1 MLVYR
6 NGSSKACQPQEKTM
20 ADKRI
25 QPIWDPIALA
35 ARLRDIARQ
44 SQVLMRHF
52 VSHQDA
58 VRFGTAG
65 RSTLG
70 FDFFELMARM
80 MTDPMAV
87 ASAQIDLFYNTLG
100 IWQKTAERMLM
111 LRAREADAPKDRR
124 FKHPEWSANIIF
136 NFVKDSYLVAAESIL
151 SAIRD
156 VKGMDE
162 ASARKINFYTC
173 QFVDALS
180 PSNFVATNPE
190 VLTATLQ
197 SGGQNLLR
205 GLENLLADLERGNGR
220 LAITMTDM
228 TAFRLGEN
236 IAMTP
241 GKIVYQNELMQLI
254 QYTPSTRQVRRRPL
268 FIVPPWINKFYVL
281 DLQPKN
287 SLIRWVVNQGHT
299 VFAIS
304 WINPDE
310 KLAAKGFENY
320 MIEGPLAALDAIESA
335 TGERSVNAIGYCLG
349 GTLLASTAAYSAAR
363 GDDRIASTTYFATL
377 VDFTEVGDMAVFID
391 EEQLASLERRMR
403 ERGYLEAQDM
413 AASFNMLR
421 ANDLIWSFVVS
432 NYLLGREQLPFD
444 LLFWNSDS
452 TRMPAAMH
460 SFYLRKMYHENL
472 LARPGGISLA
482 DTPIDLSKV
491 RTPSFILATRE
502 DHIAPW
508 KSTYAAT
515 RLYSGPVKF
524 VLSDA
529 GHMAGVI
536 SPPGSKYGH
545 WVNDDLPPSPDE
557 WFVDAAP
564 HQGSWWP
571 LWDEWVTRFDE
582 GRVPARE
589 PGSGGLPIIENA
601 PGSYVRVRSMAL

>member
-1 MLVYR
+1 
-6 NGSSKACQPQEKTM
+6 M
-20 ADKRI
+20 ADKRM
-25 QPIWDPIALA
+25 QFTWDPIALA
-35 ARLRDIARQ
+35 AQLRNIARQ

-52 VSHQDA
+52 VSHQPDA
-58 VRFGTAG
+58 IKFGMG
-65 RSTLG
+65 HRSTLG
-70 FDFFELMARM
+70 FEFFELMTRM
-80 MTDPMAV
+80 MTDPVVV

-100 IWQKTAERMLM
+100 IWHKTAERMLM
-111 LRAREADAPKDRR
+111 LRARDADAPKDKR
-124 FKHPEWSANIIF
+124 FKHPEWSENAVF

-162 ASARKINFYTC
+162 ASTRKVDFYTR

-190 VLTATLQ
+190 VLTATLA

-228 TAFRLGEN
+228 KAFRLGEN
-236 IAMTP
+236 IATTP

-254 QYTPSTRQVRRRPL
+254 QYTPSTREVRRRPL
-268 FIVPPWINKFYVL
+268 LIVPPWINKFYVL

-287 SLIRWVVNQGHT
+287 SFIKWAVDQGHT

-304 WINPDE
+304 WVNPDE
-310 KLAAKGFENY
+310 KLAAKGLENY
-320 MIEGPLAALDAIESA
+320 MLEGPLAALDAIESA

-349 GTLLASTAAYSAAR
+349 GTLLASTAAYSAAK
-363 GDDRIASTTYFATL
+363 GDDRITSATYFATL

-413 AASFNMLR
+413 ATAFNMLR

-432 NYLLGREQLPFD
+432 NYLLGKEHIPVD

-460 SFYLRKMYHENL
+460 SFYLRKMYQQNL
-472 LARPGGISLA
+472 LAKPGGITLA

-491 RTPSFILATRE
+491 RTPTFILATRE

-515 RLYSGPVKF
+515 RLYSGPIKF

-536 SPPGSKYGH
+536 SPPGTKYGH
-545 WVNDDLPPSPDE
+545 WANDELPSSPDE
-557 WFVDAAP
+557 WFGGATP
-564 HQGSWWP
+564 NQGSWWP
-571 LWDEWVTRFDE
+571 VWDEWITQLDS

-589 PGSGGLPIIENA
+589 PGGGKLTIIEDA
-601 PGSYVRVRSMAL
+601 PGSYVRVSSAA

>member
-1 MLVYR
+1 
-6 NGSSKACQPQEKTM
+6 M
-20 ADKRI
+20 ADKRT
-25 QPIWDPIALA
+25 QFTWDPIALA
-35 ARLRDIARQ
+35 AQLRNIARQ

-52 VSHQDA
+52 VSHQPDA
-58 VRFGTAG
+58 IKFGMG
-65 RSTLG
+65 HRSTLG
-70 FDFFELMARM
+70 FEFFELMTRM
-80 MTDPMAV
+80 MTDPVVV

-100 IWQKTAERMLM
+100 IWHKTAERMLM
-111 LRAREADAPKDRR
+111 LRARDADAPKDKR
-124 FKHPEWSANIIF
+124 FKHPEWSENAVF

-162 ASARKINFYTC
+162 ASARKVDFYTR

-190 VLTATLQ
+190 VLTATLA

-228 TAFRLGEN
+228 KAFRLGEN
-236 IAMTP
+236 IATTP
-241 GKIVYQNELMQLI
+241 GKIVFQNELMQLI
-254 QYTPSTRQVRRRPL
+254 QYTPSTREVRRRPL
-268 FIVPPWINKFYVL
+268 LIVPPWINKFYVL

-287 SLIRWVVNQGHT
+287 SFIKWAVDQGHT

-304 WINPDE
+304 WVNPDE

-320 MIEGPLAALDAIESA
+320 MLEGPLAALDAIESA

-349 GTLLASTAAYSAAR
+349 GTLLASTAAYSAAK
-363 GDDRIASTTYFATL
+363 GDDRITSATYFATL

-413 AASFNMLR
+413 ATAFNMLR

-432 NYLLGREQLPFD
+432 NYLLGKEHIPVD

-460 SFYLRKMYHENL
+460 SFYLRKMYQQNL
-472 LARPGGISLA
+472 LAKPGGITLA

-491 RTPSFILATRE
+491 RTPTFILATRE

-515 RLYSGPVKF
+515 RLYSGPIKF

-536 SPPGSKYGH
+536 SPPGTKYGH
-545 WVNDDLPPSPDE
+545 WANDKLPSSPDE
-557 WFVDAAP
+557 WFGGATP
-564 HQGSWWP
+564 NQGSWWP
-571 LWDEWVTRFDE
+571 LWDQWVTQLDG

-589 PGSGGLPIIENA
+589 PGSGELPIIEDA
-601 PGSYVRVRSMAL
+601 PGSYVRVRSIASYVAGKRSG

>member
-1 MLVYR
+1 
-6 NGSSKACQPQEKTM
+6 M
-20 ADKRI
+20 ADKRM
-25 QPIWDPIALA
+25 QFTWDPITLA
-35 ARLRDIARQ
+35 AQLRNIARQ

-52 VSHQDA
+52 VSHQPDA
-58 VRFGTAG
+58 IKFGMG
-65 RSTLG
+65 HRSTLG
-70 FDFFELMARM
+70 FEFFELMTRM
-80 MTDPMAV
+80 MTDPVVV

-100 IWQKTAERMLM
+100 IWHKTAERMLM
-111 LRAREADAPKDRR
+111 LRARDADAPKDKR
-124 FKHPEWSANIIF
+124 FKHPEWSENAVF
-136 NFVKDSYLVAAESIL
+136 NFVKDSYLVVAESIL

-162 ASARKINFYTC
+162 ASARKVDFYTR

-190 VLTATLQ
+190 VLTATLA

-228 TAFRLGEN
+228 KAFRLGEN
-236 IAMTP
+236 IATTP

-254 QYTPSTRQVRRRPL
+254 QYTPSTREVRRRPL
-268 FIVPPWINKFYVL
+268 LIVPPWINKFYVL

-287 SLIRWVVNQGHT
+287 SFIKWAVDQGHT

-304 WINPDE
+304 WVNPDE
-310 KLAAKGFENY
+310 KLAAKGLENY
-320 MIEGPLAALDAIESA
+320 MLEGPLAALDAIESA
-335 TGERSVNAIGYCLG
+335 TEERSVNAIGYCLG
-349 GTLLASTAAYSAAR
+349 GTLLASTAAYSVAK
-363 GDDRIASTTYFATL
+363 GDDRITSATYFATL

-413 AASFNMLR
+413 ATAFNMLR

-432 NYLLGREQLPFD
+432 NYLLGKEHIPVD

-460 SFYLRKMYHENL
+460 SFYLRKMYQQNL
-472 LARPGGISLA
+472 LAKPGGITLA

-491 RTPSFILATRE
+491 RTPTFILATRE

-515 RLYSGPVKF
+515 RLYSGPIKF

-536 SPPGSKYGH
+536 SPPGTKYGH
-545 WVNDDLPPSPDE
+545 WANDELPSSPDE
-557 WFVDAAP
+557 WFGGATP
-564 HQGSWWP
+564 NQGSWWP
-571 LWDEWVTRFDE
+571 VWDEWITQLDS

-589 PGSGGLPIIENA
+589 PGGGKLTIIEDA
-601 PGSYVRVRSMAL
+601 PGSYVRVSSAA

>member
-1 MLVYR
+1 M
-6 NGSSKACQPQEKTM
+6 AEKWM
-20 ADKRI
+20 

-35 ARLRDIARQ
+35 AQLRNITKQ
-44 SQVLMRHF
+44 TQVLMRHF
-52 VSHQDA
+52 TSHEPDA
-58 VRFGTAG
+58 IKFDVGE
-65 RSTLG
+65 RSMLG
-70 FDFFELMARM
+70 FDFLEFMTRM
-80 MTDPMAV
+80 MTDPAVV
-87 ASAQIDLFYNTLG
+87 ASAQIGLFYNMVG
-100 IWQKTAERMLM
+100 IWQKTAVRMLM
-111 LRAREADAPKDRR
+111 LGAREADTPKDKR
-124 FKHPEWSANIIF
+124 FKHPEWSENAVF
-136 NFVKDSYLVAAESIL
+136 CFVKDSYLVAAASVL
-151 SAIRD
+151 SAIRE

-162 ASARKINFYTC
+162 ASARKVDFYTR
-173 QFVDALS
+173 QLVDALS

-190 VLTATLQ
+190 VLTATLA

-228 TAFRLGEN
+228 NAFRLGES
-236 IAMTP
+236 IATTP
-241 GKIVYQNELMQLI
+241 GKVIYQNELMQLI
-254 QYTPSTRQVRRRPL
+254 QYTPSTREVRRRPL
-268 FIVPPWINKFYVL
+268 LIVPPWINKFYVL

-287 SLIRWVVNQGHT
+287 SFIKWAVDQGHT
-299 VFAIS
+299 VLVIS
-304 WINPDE
+304 WVNPDKKHAE
-310 KLAAKGFENY
+310 KHFENY
-320 MIEGPLAALDAIESA
+320 MLEGPLAALDAIESA
-335 TGERSVNAIGYCLG
+335 TGEHSVNAIGYCLG
-349 GTLLASTAAYSAAR
+349 GTLLASTLAHLAAK
-363 GDDRIASTTYFATL
+363 GGDRITSVTYFATL

-403 ERGYLEAQDM
+403 QHGYLEAHHM
-413 AASFNMLR
+413 ATTFNMLR

-432 NYLLGREQLPFD
+432 NYLLGKKQVPID

-460 SFYLRKMYHENL
+460 SFYLRRMYQENL
-472 LARPGGISLA
+472 LAKPGGITLA
-482 DTPIDLSKV
+482 ETPIDLSKI

-536 SPPGSKYGH
+536 SPPGTKYGH
-545 WVNDDLPPSPDE
+545 WVNDDLPSNPDE

-571 LWDEWVTRFDE
+571 LWDEWVTLFDE

>member
-1 MLVYR
+1 
-6 NGSSKACQPQEKTM
+6 M
-20 ADKRI
+20 ADKRT
-25 QPIWDPIALA
+25 QFTWDPIALA
-35 ARLRDIARQ
+35 AQLRNIARQ

-52 VSHQDA
+52 VSHQPDA
-58 VRFGTAG
+58 IKFGMG
-65 RSTLG
+65 HRSTLG
-70 FDFFELMARM
+70 FEFFELMTRM
-80 MTDPMAV
+80 MTDPVVV

-100 IWQKTAERMLM
+100 IWHKTAERMLM
-111 LRAREADAPKDRR
+111 LRARDADAPKDKR
-124 FKHPEWSANIIF
+124 FKHPEWSENAVF
-136 NFVKDSYLVAAESIL
+136 NFVKDSYLVVAESIL

-162 ASARKINFYTC
+162 ASARKVDFYTR

-190 VLTATLQ
+190 VLTATLA

-228 TAFRLGEN
+228 KAFRLGEN
-236 IAMTP
+236 VATTP

-254 QYTPSTRQVRRRPL
+254 QYTPSTREVRRRPL
-268 FIVPPWINKFYVL
+268 LIVPPWINKFYVL

-287 SLIRWVVNQGHT
+287 SFIKWAVDQGHT

-304 WINPDE
+304 WVNPDE
-310 KLAAKGFENY
+310 KLAAKGLENY
-320 MIEGPLAALDAIESA
+320 MLEGPLAALDAIESA

-349 GTLLASTAAYSAAR
+349 GTLLASTAAYSAAK
-363 GDDRIASTTYFATL
+363 GDDRITSATYFATL

-413 AASFNMLR
+413 ATAFNMLR

-432 NYLLGREQLPFD
+432 NYLLGKEHIPVD

-460 SFYLRKMYHENL
+460 SFYLRKMYQQNL
-472 LARPGGISLA
+472 LAKPGGITLA

-491 RTPSFILATRE
+491 RTPTFILATRE

-515 RLYSGPVKF
+515 RLYSGPIKF

-536 SPPGSKYGH
+536 SPPGTKYGH
-545 WVNDDLPPSPDE
+545 WTNDKLPSSPDE
-557 WFVDAAP
+557 WFGGATP
-564 HQGSWWP
+564 NQGSWWP
-571 LWDEWVTRFDE
+571 VWDEWVTLFDE

-589 PGSGGLPIIENA
+589 PGSGELPNIENA
-601 PGSYVRVRSMAL
+601 PGSYVRVRYS

>member
-1 MLVYR
+1 
-6 NGSSKACQPQEKTM
+6 M
-20 ADKRI
+20 ADKRM
-25 QPIWDPIALA
+25 QFTWDPITLA
-35 ARLRDIARQ
+35 AQLRNIARQ

-52 VSHQDA
+52 VSHQPDA
-58 VRFGTAG
+58 IRFGMG
-65 RSTLG
+65 HRSTLG
-70 FDFFELMARM
+70 FEFFELMTRM
-80 MTDPMAV
+80 MTDPVVV

-100 IWQKTAERMLM
+100 IWHKTAERMLM
-111 LRAREADAPKDRR
+111 LRARDADAPKDKR
-124 FKHPEWSANIIF
+124 FKHPEWSENAVF
-136 NFVKDSYLVAAESIL
+136 NFVKDSYLVVAESIL

-162 ASARKINFYTC
+162 ASARKVDFYTR

-190 VLTATLQ
+190 VLTATLA

-228 TAFRLGEN
+228 KAFRLGEN
-236 IAMTP
+236 IATTP

-254 QYTPSTRQVRRRPL
+254 QYTPSTREVRRRPL
-268 FIVPPWINKFYVL
+268 LIVPPWINKFYVL

-287 SLIRWVVNQGHT
+287 SFIKWAVDQGHT

-304 WINPDE
+304 WVNPDE
-310 KLAAKGFENY
+310 KLAAKGLENY
-320 MIEGPLAALDAIESA
+320 MLEGPLAALDAIESA
-335 TGERSVNAIGYCLG
+335 TEERSVNAIGYCLG
-349 GTLLASTAAYSAAR
+349 GTLLASTAAYSAAK
-363 GDDRIASTTYFATL
+363 GDDRITSATYFATL

-413 AASFNMLR
+413 ATAFNMLR

-432 NYLLGREQLPFD
+432 NYLLGKEHIPVD

-460 SFYLRKMYHENL
+460 SFYLRKMYQQNL
-472 LARPGGISLA
+472 LAKPGGITLA

-491 RTPSFILATRE
+491 RTPTFILATRE

-515 RLYSGPVKF
+515 RLYSGPIKF
-524 VLSDA
+524 VLCDA

-536 SPPGSKYGH
+536 SPPGTKYGH
-545 WVNDDLPPSPDE
+545 WANDELPSSPDE
-557 WFVDAAP
+557 WFGGATP
-564 HQGSWWP
+564 NQGSWWP
-571 LWDEWVTRFDE
+571 LWDQWVTQLDG

-589 PGSGGLPIIENA
+589 PGSGELPIIEDA
-601 PGSYVRVRSMAL
+601 PGSYVRVSSAA

>member
-1 MLVYR
+1 
-6 NGSSKACQPQEKTM
+6 M
-20 ADKRI
+20 AGQRT

-35 ARLRDIARQ
+35 AQLRNIARQ
-44 SQVLMRHF
+44 SQALMRHF
-52 VSHQDA
+52 VAHQPDA
-58 VRFGTAG
+58 MKFGMG
-65 RSTLG
+65 DRSTLG
-70 FDFFELMARM
+70 FDFFELMTRM
-80 MTDPMAV
+80 MTDPVAV

-100 IWQKTAERMLM
+100 IWQRTAERVLM
-111 LRAREADAPKDRR
+111 LSAREAGAPKDKR
-124 FKHPEWSANIIF
+124 FKHPEWSENVIF
-136 NFVKDSYLVAAESIL
+136 NFVKDSYLVTAEAIL

-162 ASARKINFYTC
+162 ASARKINFYTR

-190 VLTATLQ
+190 VLTATLH

-205 GLENLLADLERGNGR
+205 GLENLLSDLERGNGR

-228 TAFRLGEN
+228 KAFRLGEN
-236 IAMTP
+236 IAITP
-241 GKIVYQNELMQLI
+241 GKIIYQNELMQLI
-254 QYTPSTRQVRRRPL
+254 QYTPSTREVRRRPL
-268 FIVPPWINKFYVL
+268 LIVPPWINKFYVL

-287 SLIRWVVNQGHT
+287 SFIKWAVDQGHT

-304 WINPDE
+304 WVNPDK

-320 MIEGPLAALDAIESA
+320 MLEGPLAALGAIESA

-349 GTLLASTAAYSAAR
+349 GTLLASTAAYSAAK

-377 VDFTEVGDMAVFID
+377 VDFAEVGDMAVFID

-413 AASFNMLR
+413 AAAFNMLR

-432 NYLLGREQLPFD
+432 NYLLGREHMPVD

-460 SFYLRKMYHENL
+460 SFYLRTMYHQNL
-472 LARPGGISLA
+472 LAKPGGITLA
-482 DTPIDLSKV
+482 DAPIDLSKV
-491 RTPSFILATRE
+491 RTSTFILATRE

-515 RLYSGPVKF
+515 HLYSGPIKF

-536 SPPGSKYGH
+536 SPPGTKYGH
-545 WVNDDLPPSPDE
+545 WVNDNLPPSPDE
-557 WFVDAAP
+557 WFAGATP

-571 LWDEWVTRFDE
+571 LWDEWVTPFDE
-582 GRVPARE
+582 GRVRARE
-589 PGSGGLPIIENA
+589 PGSGELPIIENA
-601 PGSYVRVRSMAL
+601 PGSFVRVRYS

>member
-1 MLVYR
+1 MGRGRV
-6 NGSSKACQPQEKTM
+6 GSA
-20 ADKRI
+20 
-25 QPIWDPIALA
+25 
-35 ARLRDIARQ
+35 
-44 SQVLMRHF
+44 
-52 VSHQDA
+52 
-58 VRFGTAG
+58 
-65 RSTLG
+65 
-70 FDFFELMARM
+70 
-80 MTDPMAV
+80 TDPMAV

-100 IWQKTAERMLM
+100 IWQKTAERMLL

-124 FKHPEWSANIIF
+124 FKHPEWSANVIF

-162 ASARKINFYTC
+162 ASARKINFYTR

-190 VLTATLQ
+190 VLIETLQ

-228 TAFRLGEN
+228 KAFRLGEN
-236 IAMTP
+236 IAMTS

-254 QYTPSTRQVRRRPL
+254 QYTPSTREVRRRPL
-268 FIVPPWINKFYVL
+268 LIVPPWINKFYVL

-287 SLIRWVVNQGHT
+287 SFIKWAVDQGHT

-304 WINPDE
+304 WVNPDE

-320 MIEGPLAALDAIESA
+320 MLEGPLAALDAIESA
-335 TGERSVNAIGYCLG
+335 TGERSVNAVGYCLG
-349 GTLLASTAAYSAAR
+349 GTLLASTAAYSTAK

-403 ERGYLEAQDM
+403 ERGYLESQDM
-413 AASFNMLR
+413 AAAFNMLR

-432 NYLLGREQLPFD
+432 NYLLGREHMPVD
-444 LLFWNSDS
+444 LFFWNSDS

-460 SFYLRKMYHENL
+460 SFYLRKMYHQNL
-472 LARPGGISLA
+472 LAKPGGITLA

-491 RTPSFILATRE
+491 RASTFILATRE

-515 RLYSGPVKF
+515 QLYSGPIKF

-536 SPPGSKYGH
+536 SPPGTKYGH
-545 WVNDDLPPSPDE
+545 WANDNLPPSPDE
-557 WFVDAAP
+557 WFAGATP

-571 LWDEWVTRFDE
+571 LWDKWVTLLD
-582 GRVPARE
+582 GDRVPARE
-589 PGSGGLPIIENA
+589 PGSGQLPIIESA
-601 PGSYVRVRSMAL
+601 PGSYVRVRSIAS